1 MPCPAFPA
9 YFAPFPVSRVL
20 SGHSAFFAVRWYHC
34 IPWALRVKYGRF
46 WPHTRIRLFSRAVIP
61 WPGPFFR
68 VRFPAAASPR
78 LSGRLCCDQIPP
90 RTVSGSA
97 PSLRL
102 RTPSAAWPARL
113 RRHRLRLAFSGSVFG
128 WAGLR
133 RWIMTRGKI
142 PAFSAG
148 FLAASA
154 ASPAAVRPWQLFG
167 RPSLAS
173 AAVIRERRPR
183 RCERRIIPIKY
194 TKIYTLFEKCIK

>member
-1 MPCPAFPA
+1 MRFSACLDRFRPCR
-9 YFAPFPVSRVL
+9 VSRVL
-20 SGHSAFFAVRWYHC
+20 SGHSALFAIRWYHC

-68 VRFPAAASPR
+68 VHFPAAASPN

-97 PSLRL
+97 PSAPSPPGFLRFCFWL
-102 RTPSAAWPARL
+102 
-113 RRHRLRLAFSGSVFG
+113 G
-128 WAGLR
+128 WAGLHR
-133 RWIMTRGKI
+133 RILTRGKI

-148 FLAASA
+148 FLAVSA
-154 ASPAAVRPWQLFG
+154 AFRPRSVPGSF
-167 RPSLAS
+167 S

-194 TKIYTLFEKCIK
+194 TKFYTLS